1 MTLLKSCKSVCLF
14 DKNSPVSSPFAS
26 LIASLF
32 VILASLSPIFSY
44 QNEIRPRQYRGR
56 ISTAKRGLLKHT
68 IRAIDHRAA
77 ISKAPSGSFTVSN
90 DGDRVK
96 RKCMKQWRIHAL
108 FHPSRPVMSYSLFR
122 SPARHNPRFLHSKTH
137 IAAMRPQG
145 LDIAPAE
152 TRRHT
157 PAPLRG

>member
-1 MTLLKSCKSVCLF
+1 MILRKSCKIVRAF
-14 DKNSPVSSPFAS
+14 DKHLPVEKTLAALFASLSPVSSR
-26 LIASLF
+26 
-32 VILASLSPIFSY
+32 

-56 ISTAKRGLLKHT
+56 ISTAKRDLFKHT

-77 ISKAPSGSFTVSN
+77 ISKAPYGSFTVSN
-90 DGDRVK
+90 DDDRVK

-108 FHPSRPVMSYSLFR
+108 FHSNCSVMSASSFR

-157 PAPLRG
+157 PALPRG